1 MTDTPERRLAPRYEV
16 IAQANISSG
25 DEATLL
31 PVRNLSSTGAFL
43 EGNPADH
50 PDLKLGAELEVTL
63 SASDPSQVDAD
74 GEVIDVRCKGRV
86 ARVEPAKA
94 TRVGGFG
101 LTLAPATREDD
112 ARLRTLLARA
122 SHLPP
127 PRPASL
133 NA

>member
-1 MTDTPERRLAPRYEV
+1 MTDHPERRLAPRYE
-16 IAQANISSG
+16 ILAQANIGSG

-31 PVRNLSSTGAFL
+31 PVRNLSATGAFL

-50 PDLKLGAELEVTL
+50 PALQLGVELEVTL
-63 SASDPSQVDAD
+63 SASEPTKAD
-74 GEVIDVRCKGRV
+74 GEIIDVRCKGRV

-94 TRVGGFG
+94 SRVGGFG
-101 LTLAPATREDD
+101 LTLAPASREDD

>member
-16 IAQANISSG
+16 IAQANIAAG

-31 PVRNLSSTGAFL
+31 PVRNISSTGAFL
-43 EGNPADH
+43 EGNPADY
-50 PDLKLGAELEVTL
+50 PALKLGVELEVTL
-63 SASDPSQVDAD
+63 SASDPNKSD
-74 GEVIDVRCKGRV
+74 GEVIEVQCKGRV

-101 LTLAPATREDD
+101 LTLAPATLEDD
-112 ARLRTLLARA
+112 ARLKTLLARV
-122 SHLPP
+122 SHIPP

>member
-16 IAQANISSG
+16 LAQANIASG

-31 PVRNLSSTGAFL
+31 PVRNISSTGAFL
-43 EGNPADH
+43 EGNPSDY
-50 PDLKLGAELEVTL
+50 PGLKLGAELEVTL
-63 SASDPSQVDAD
+63 SASDPSKVD

-122 SHLPP
+122 SHIPP